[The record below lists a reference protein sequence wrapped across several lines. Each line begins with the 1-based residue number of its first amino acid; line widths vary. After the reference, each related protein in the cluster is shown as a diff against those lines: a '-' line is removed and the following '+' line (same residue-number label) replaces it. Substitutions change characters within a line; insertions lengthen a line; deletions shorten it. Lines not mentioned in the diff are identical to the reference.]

1 MNKAEKTEVIDQ
13 LVAKL
18 NANNKIYLADC
29 STLTVEKVNQF
40 RKACF
45 DKKVSVTVVKNTLL
59 KKAIERAADSRLA
72 ELIPALKGETALMFT
87 ETSNVPAKIIRDF
100 RKKEKKPALKA
111 AFVEEMIYMG
121 DSQLETLASLKSK
134 NEMIADVIMLL
145 QSPIKRVLGGLEN
158 KHKDSGE
165 DAAA

>member
-72 ELIPALKGETALMFT
+72 DLIPALKGETALMFT
-87 ETSNVPAKIIRDF
+87 DTSNVPAKIIRDF

-158 KHKDSGE
+158 KHKGSE
-165 DAAA
+165 EVAA